1 MKKSKFIFLLV
12 SIFVAVFAISLLTI
26 RYLSVSQN
34 SEISDEAK
42 ITKELLSRIE
52 NQTDIN
58 EPLGVFDEY
67 GNELTQTDVTILDK
81 DQEVTVVTKY
91 EILKDVYGND
101 VKVKLKK
108 QHTVEKNGNE
118 YDGWVIDEESE
129 GTIKFYVGE
138 IKEVNEEEIIFK
150 VSKET
155 DLKDVNT
162 ESLTYKNADGYLKF
176 INLED
181 YTVQKNI
188 VPFVPPND
196 IFVGF
201 KKYESIDDLKDY
213 MGETLCLQ
221 ESIIYYYK
229 NSPCC
234 KTLTFRKYK

>member
-34 SEISDEAK
+34 SDISDEAK

>member
-181 YTVQKNI
+181 YTEQKNI

>member
-34 SEISDEAK
+34 SDISDEAK

-181 YTVQKNI
+181 YTEQKNI

>member
-34 SEISDEAK
+34 SDISDEAK

-138 IKEVNEEEIIFK
+138 IKEVNEEEIIFL
-150 VSKET
+150 VEKESNLISFFA
-155 DLKDVNT
+155 DKLVYKNVEDYEKIIFLKDF
-162 ESLTYKNADGYLKF
+162 KNSDSIYDF
-176 INLED
+176 I
-181 YTVQKNI
+181 
-188 VPFVPPND
+188 PPNE
-196 IFVGF
+196 IYIGF
-201 KKYESIDDLKDY
+201 KVFQSIQDFNTYLNRKI
-213 MGETLCLQ
+213 CLQ
-221 ESIIYYYK
+221 ESAIKYYE
-229 NSPCC
+229 NSPES
-234 KTLTFRKYK
+234 KLLVFREYF